1 MKFWVAQDDTGL
13 IHLFNKE
20 PIRSYIP
27 ALKMYMWGSENAT
40 VVCLNNDV
48 LSERYISDNKGNVEY
63 KFLADILGFKRKG
76 YVKGV
81 LMYEGILIK
90 EAREV
95 EIEFNIKIIKPKF

>member
-1 MKFWVAQDDTGL
+1 M

-20 PIRSYIP
+20 PKRIFIP
-27 ALKMYMWGSENAT
+27 ALKLYKWAVENGT
-40 VVCLNNDV
+40 VVCLNND
-48 LSERYISDNKGNVEY
+48 LLPERYIADKNGNVEH

-76 YVKGV
+76 YVKGI

-95 EIEFNIKIIKPKF
+95 EIEFNIKLIKPRF

>member
-20 PIRSYIP
+20 PKRMFIP
-27 ALKMYMWGSENAT
+27 ELKLYQWGVDNGT
-40 VVCLNNDV
+40 VICINNDL
-48 LSERYISDNKGNVEY
+48 LSERYISDNKGNVEH
-63 KFLADILGFKRKG
+63 KFIADILGFKRKG

-95 EIEFNIKIIKPKF
+95 EIKFNIELIKPKF

>member
-20 PIRSYIP
+20 PKRIFIP
-27 ALKMYMWGSENAT
+27 ALKLYQWGVKNGT
-40 VVCLNNDV
+40 VVCLNNDF
-48 LSERYISDNKGNVEY
+48 LSERYIADKNGNVEH

-76 YVKGV
+76 YVKGI

-95 EIEFNIKIIKPKF
+95 EIEFNIKLIAPRF